1 MKLLSNL
8 LKRIQLSICCPHVDE
23 NKQRTDKG
31 KEKKNPPR
39 PQGSAPSGWVDIP
52 EPCVL
57 TVTLVLL

>member
-8 LKRIQLSICCPHVDE
+8 LKWIQMCIYGPYVDE

-31 KEKKNPPR
+31 KEKEHLSLVRRVPK
-39 PQGSAPSGWVDIP
+39 GAAPSGWVDIP

-57 TVTLVLL
+57 TVR